1 MKVGEC
7 MSFIK
12 LYRIPFWA
20 RSPKSSWQVW
30 RTECNLGSSRCNIFM
45 QQQSARKYCTI
56 CWEVLHDLHGS
67 IARYARKYCSSD
79 LLICSTATAPL
90 SNISAIP
97 FLRFSICVQR
107 WQTGSSV
114 KQAVEFQ
121 RYFGSGPLARDTR
134 GEGSLQQLAKYAQR
148 QVQAQRQA
156 QRQVQAQ
163 RQAQCQ
169 VCTTTDNH
177 ASGLDQLRK
186 EQMCSSA
193 DPVFMTDSKRTFDNG
208 IPQSCRLACSASAAC
223 ATGIT
228 VSNQHPRLQN
238 QKPQNK
244 GLTVALN
251 GIHAVYRRVGPCF
264 TIHATDPPHTD
275 TVQKPCVWTMESNF
289 WAQNRH

>member
-1 MKVGEC
+1 
-7 MSFIK
+7 MSFIE

-67 IARYARKYCSSD
+67 IARYAGKYCTKCTEVLQQRSAD
-79 LLICSTATAPL
+79 LFHCDCEVEQHFCNSFFALFYLRPAVANREL
-90 SNISAIP
+90 SKAGSGVSAI
-97 FLRFSICVQR
+97 LWQR
-107 WQTGSSV
+107 
-114 KQAVEFQ
+114 A
-121 RYFGSGPLARDTR
+121 FGERHE
-134 GEGSLQQLAKYAQR
+134 GEGLLQQLAKY
-148 QVQAQRQA
+148 A

-193 DPVFMTDSKRTFDNG
+193 DPVFMTDSKRTLDNG
-208 IPQSCRLACSASAAC
+208 TKKLP
-223 ATGIT
+223 
-228 VSNQHPRLQN
+228 VSMQCEYSMCHWHHSQ
-238 QKPQNK
+238 
-244 GLTVALN
+244 
-251 GIHAVYRRVGPCF
+251 
-264 TIHATDPPHTD
+264 
-275 TVQKPCVWTMESNF
+275 
-289 WAQNRH
+289 